1 MARKRREWVE
11 RVSNESFQK
20 AEDTPSVH
28 NDIQV
33 THLKLPSVLTLK
45 SCRIN
50 QIPIIPSGSV
60 NLNALTHKLPI
71 KFRVNI
77 PLGALLGSCVGGMM
91 ECAGLIN
98 GPCPACAPAVYTLV
112 GVIGAPAGVV

>member
-1 MARKRREWVE
+1 MKKRREWVE
-11 RVSNESFQK
+11 RITDESFQK
-20 AEDTPSVH
+20 AEGTSSV
-28 NDIQV
+28 NNNIQV
-33 THLKLPSVLTLK
+33 THLKVPSVLTLK

-77 PLGALLGSCVGGMM
+77 PLGALLGSCVGGIMA
-91 ECAGLIN
+91 CAGLIN
-98 GPCPACAPAVYTLV
+98 GPCPACAPAVYTPV